1 MKIVEFEAFLEEN
14 SLTLPA
20 AVGAS
25 GTYNIFGSEIELLR
39 RYWIDVKQDI
49 SPHFYGK
56 SMPKSIIEAFPNET
70 DNQLDYRRRSY
81 ESPTF
86 SYFWRAIQDVN
97 RIVINTNFIA
107 NFGQGLAAYFKQKKT
122 PYQGLSIDAY
132 ISSELYNL
140 RVLDPNGY
148 IAILPTNVAAL
159 VDDGEGN
166 LVSNKAE
173 LNKSYG
179 VKINFYPS
187 EDLIYRDENILIW
200 REQKVTNR
208 FGLGAV
214 NSNTCYRVVTNK
226 GSFLY
231 DPTGE
236 TNPEKYK
243 EYLHQEG
250 RDWLPAAQL
259 GGQTVTKKDLS
270 SLVMVRYYNSDF
282 SFAVPAMNELAVIT
296 SQFNVVT
303 ATSTY
308 PIRLTRVIPCIE
320 KDCKGGAVFEKD
332 EYDNYVLDENQ
343 VPKKHKCK
351 VCKGSGVVNFNTM
364 NGIVVPEITELDN
377 QKGAAIPL
385 SDMLHYAAPPVQI
398 VTELRD
404 QKRESES
411 NLEQTLSIVR
421 QKTVGQTAESKEMD
435 NDQKQT
441 FLTNIAM
448 GMARLKETILISTI
462 YYVLPEKDWQ
472 SEVAEVNVAV
482 PKSFNIASTEALR
495 SQRDANRKD
504 KTLAVR
510 AAENLQLIEKET
522 DNAVEIQAVEWL
534 QEYTQN
540 RSEATADELEQFLIS
555 EIITPQQYAEALF
568 ASATIRKVLS
578 EQPDIKKPDLF
589 AKLKDEFASFA
600 KVSDIAEQFRNMP
613 DNN

>member
-14 SLTLPA
+14 NLTLPA

-107 NFGQGLAAYFKQKKT
+107 NFGQGLAAYFKQKKN

-148 IAILPTNVAAL
+148 IAVLPTNVAAL

-231 DPTGE
+231 DPTGA

-308 PIRLTRVIPCIE
+308 PIRLTRVIPCIAKDCDRGAVIE
-320 KDCKGGAVFEKD
+320 KDNNGQILFD
-332 EYDNYVLDENQ
+332 EYDM
-343 VPKKHKCK
+343 PKKHKCTT
-351 VCKGSGVVNFNTM
+351 CNGSGVVNFNTM
-364 NGIVVPEITELDN
+364 NGIVVPEKTELDGDKN
-377 QKGAAIPL
+377 TIPL

-404 QKRESES
+404 QKRESET

-448 GMARLKETILISTI
+448 GMARLKETILVSTI

-522 DNAVEIQAVEWL
+522 DNALEIQAVEWL

-568 ASATIRKVLS
+568 ASATIRKILS

-600 KVSDIAEQFRNMP
+600 KVSDIAVQFRNMP
-613 DNN
+613 IGN

>member
-1 MKIVEFEAFLEEN
+1 MKIVEFEAFLTKN
-14 SLTLPA
+14 NLTLPA
-20 AVGAS
+20 VGNTGS
-25 GTYNIFGSEIELLR
+25 YNIFGSEIELLR
-39 RYWIDVKQDI
+39 KYWLEVKQDI

-56 SMPKSIIEAFPNET
+56 SMPKSIEQAFPNET
-70 DNQLDYRRRSY
+70 DNQLDYRSRSY

-107 NFGQGLAAYFKQKKT
+107 NYGQGLADYFKQKKA
-122 PYQGLSIDAY
+122 PYQGLSLDAY

-159 VDDGEGN
+159 VDDGEGF
-166 LVSNKAE
+166 LVSDKAE
-173 LNKSYG
+173 LGKSWG

-187 EDLIYRDENILIW
+187 EDLIFRDENMLIW
-200 REQKVTNR
+200 REQKVSNT
-208 FGLGAV
+208 FAAGTV

-231 DPTGE
+231 DPTGK

-243 EYLHQEG
+243 EYLHQEK
-250 RDWLPAAQL
+250 RDWLPVAQL
-259 GGQTVTKKDLS
+259 GGQTVTKKDKD

-296 SQFNVVT
+296 SQFNIVT
-303 ATSTY
+303 TTSCY
-308 PIRLTRVIPCIE
+308 PQRLTRVLPCIAE
-320 KDCKGGAVFEKD
+320 GCQGGAVYEKD
-332 EYDNYVLDENQ
+332 EFEQHIFNENGL
-343 VPKKHKCK
+343 PKKKKCTT
-351 VCKGSGVVNFNTM
+351 CKGSGIIDFSALNA
-364 NGIVVPEITELDN
+364 IVVPEKYATDTSD
-377 QKGAAIPL
+377 KATIPL
-385 SDMLHYAAPPVQI
+385 SDMLHFAAPPVQI

-404 QKRESES
+404 QKRESET
-411 NLEQTLSIVR
+411 NLEQTLSIIR
-421 QKTVGQTAESKEMD
+421 QKVVGQTAESKEMD

-441 FLTNIAM
+441 FLANIAM
-448 GMARLKETILISTI
+448 GMARLKETILVSTI
-462 YYVLPEKDWQ
+462 YYVLPDTKWE
-472 SEVAEVNVAV
+472 SEVAEVNVSV

-495 SQRDANRKD
+495 AQRDANRKD

-510 AAENLQLIEKET
+510 AAENLQLVEKET
-522 DNAVEIQAVEWL
+522 DNATEIQAVEWL

-540 RSEATADELEQFLIS
+540 RSEATVDELEQYLIS

-568 ASATIRKVLS
+568 ASALIRKILS
-578 EQPDIKKPDLF
+578 EEPDITKDKLF
-589 AKLKDEFASFA
+589 AKLQDEFASFA

-613 DNN
+613 IGN